1 MISQVYNSSRHPFYF
16 SEIKKSALSRTF
28 SRGIKSSFAAP
39 YLASFPSK
47 NSLTCLEQR
56 TFSTLPHPI
65 YSTKYK
71 SLFHSTFPLTQQVLR
86 MENFRPFSIYSA
98 YNLLNLKIDTVFKEF
113 FGDPENKEIVESFI
127 NLFLDLKGK
136 DEIEI
141 EAFSDSSKL
150 QLKVGKPT
158 TFIDLSVKTKGGER
172 YIIQLQTYNFA
183 GFEKTLL
190 ERLAKN
196 GNEPLL
202 PTLETFKQKQEPHI
216 LKHPLSGENV
226 PKVHIIAITSYSVVK
241 LDNIVKTFRFLPQN
255 RDNDINLF
263 DQWRA
268 TIIDLTKFQERS
280 FDEVESER
288 DQWLFLMKNTELLND
303 AQIER
308 IKTQKP
314 ILKRVLEHLE
324 KSSSSPK
331 MRKEYEQSMDE
342 IRDWNAI
349 LDYRYK
355 KSAFKIAK
363 KMLQNKL
370 PIEEIAQLTGLS
382 KKDVKDLQK

>member
-1 MISQVYNSSRHPFYF
+1 M
-16 SEIKKSALSRTF
+16 
-28 SRGIKSSFAAP
+28 
-39 YLASFPSK
+39 
-47 NSLTCLEQR
+47 
-56 TFSTLPHPI
+56 
-65 YSTKYK
+65 
-71 SLFHSTFPLTQQVLR
+71 
-86 MENFRPFSIYSA
+86 
-98 YNLLNLKIDTVFKEF
+98 
-113 FGDPENKEIVESFI
+113 
-127 NLFLDLKGK
+127 
-136 DEIEI
+136 
-141 EAFSDSSKL
+141 
-150 QLKVGKPT
+150 
-158 TFIDLSVKTKGGER
+158 
-172 YIIQLQTYNFA
+172 
-183 GFEKTLL
+183 
-190 ERLAKN
+190 
-196 GNEPLL
+196 
-202 PTLETFKQKQEPHI
+202 
-216 LKHPLSGENV
+216 
-226 PKVHIIAITSYSVVK
+226 VK
-241 LDNIVKTFRFLPQN
+241 LDSIVKTFRFLPQN
-255 RDNDINLF
+255 GANDIKLF
-263 DQWRA
+263 DQWRG
-268 TIIDLTKFQERS
+268 TIIDLTKFQSSS

-303 AQIER
+303 EQIER